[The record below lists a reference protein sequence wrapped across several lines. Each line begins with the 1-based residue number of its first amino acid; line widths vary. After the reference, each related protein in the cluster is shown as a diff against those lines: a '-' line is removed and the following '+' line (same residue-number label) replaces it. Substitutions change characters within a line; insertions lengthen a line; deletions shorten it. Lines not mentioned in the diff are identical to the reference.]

1 MKTLSIQNEIIKNY
15 KNLSKI
21 SQIPVNK
28 EKGTAYIWS
37 LTNKKNNNTGF
48 ITQTGNISL
57 DVNKK
62 SKTGNML
69 KDFVVGLYNSV
80 TEYFNTEVQINHTQV
95 QKIKKPLF
103 MSWSKA
109 FDRVNDMLKNTMENI
124 DNKNIVEKRQI
135 GLSCFSKTAAN
146 RINEI
151 NKKH

>member
-1 MKTLSIQNEIIKNY
+1 
-15 KNLSKI
+15 
-21 SQIPVNK
+21 
-28 EKGTAYIWS
+28 
-37 LTNKKNNNTGF
+37 
-48 ITQTGNISL
+48 
-57 DVNKK
+57 
-62 SKTGNML
+62 ML
-69 KDFVVGLYNSV
+69 KDFVIGLYNSV